1 MSAVKLKLSSCWR
14 KRLPPSA
21 SVSLCLKRQ
30 FDVRAGDIDTQQVF
44 RRGGGGEGWTV
55 RARPFSVFLLVV
67 SECYDPLVRL
77 SRNRAGGFTGTAKRR
92 GHTPLSSFTRTRSAI
107 SVFRAALWSRVYFCD
122 SKKKTKPLIS
132 YLAASCHLDLCRS
145 GACV

>member
-21 SVSLCLKRQ
+21 SVSLCLQRQ

-92 GHTPLSSFTRTRSAI
+92 GHTPLSSFTRTRFQFSEQLSGLASISAI
-107 SVFRAALWSRVYFCD
+107 V
-122 SKKKTKPLIS
+122 KKNKT
-132 YLAASCHLDLCRS
+132 AHLLFS
-145 GACV
+145 SFLPPGFV